1 MTPTFSLF
9 EVYAGRS
16 LAGMKYYQLI
26 LTLTVVLALPTITLA
41 KEKGTGA
48 TADVEGTLKKIEQE
62 LTDSILKSDTAAF
75 EKYLASDYLGIGPDG
90 VTQNKSELLADIK
103 SGTLK
108 LESST
113 LSDMKVQVAEA
124 DMAVV
129 VYRSTDKGTYKGK
142 DVTGEYRWLDVFV
155 KRGGRW
161 QVAIDQGTQIAKQ

>member
-1 MTPTFSLF
+1 
-9 EVYAGRS
+9 
-16 LAGMKYYQLI
+16 MKYHHLI
-26 LTLTVVLALPTITLA
+26 LSLTVVLALPAITLA
-41 KEKGTGA
+41 KEKGTS
-48 TADVEGTLKKIEQE
+48 ADVEATLKKIEQE
-62 LTDSILKSDTAAF
+62 LVDTIVKSDTSAF
-75 EKYLASDYLGIGPDG
+75 EKYLTSDYLGIGPDG

-113 LSDMKVQVAEA
+113 LSDMKVQVADP

-155 KRGGRW
+155 KRGGKW
-161 QVAIDQGTQIAKQ
+161 QIAIDQGTQIAKQ

>member
-1 MTPTFSLF
+1 MEWTFSLF
-9 EVYAGRS
+9 EVYTGHS
-16 LAGMKYYQLI
+16 LTGMKYHHLI
-26 LTLTVVLALPTITLA
+26 LTLAVVLALPTIALA

-48 TADVEGTLKKIEQE
+48 TADEATLKKIEQE
-62 LTDSILKSDTAAF
+62 LTDTIVKSDTSAF

-113 LSDMKVQVAEA
+113 MSDMKIQVAGP

-155 KRGGRW
+155 KRDGKW
-161 QVAIDQGTQIAKQ
+161 QIAIDQGTQIKP

>member
-1 MTPTFSLF
+1 MEWTFSLF
-9 EVYAGRS
+9 EVYTGHS
-16 LAGMKYYQLI
+16 LTGMKYHHLI
-26 LTLTVVLALPTITLA
+26 LTLAVVLALPTIALA

-48 TADVEGTLKKIEQE
+48 TADEATLKKIEQE
-62 LTDSILKSDTAAF
+62 LTDTIVKSDTSAF

-113 LSDMKVQVAEA
+113 MSDMKVQVAGP

-155 KRGGRW
+155 KRDGKW
-161 QVAIDQGTQIAKQ
+161 QIAIDQGTQIKP

>member
-1 MTPTFSLF
+1 MEWTFSLF
-9 EVYAGRS
+9 EVYTGHS
-16 LAGMKYYQLI
+16 LTGMKYHHLI
-26 LTLTVVLALPTITLA
+26 LTLAVVLALPTIALA

-48 TADVEGTLKKIEQE
+48 TADEATLKKIEQE
-62 LTDSILKSDTAAF
+62 LTDTIVKSDTSAF

-113 LSDMKVQVAEA
+113 LSDMKVQVAVP

-155 KRGGRW
+155 KRDGKW
-161 QVAIDQGTQIAKQ
+161 QIAIDQGTQIKP